1 MSSYKLKS
9 ARRAQSSSVIASDM
23 WVKLSIFAILLVG
36 AFALP
41 GGRIVGGHDAEPGQ
55 FPYQISLRNRNS
67 HTCGGSIIDEKWI
80 LTAAH
85 CVVYDGVGVE
95 Q

>member
-1 MSSYKLKS
+1 MWIKL
-9 ARRAQSSSVIASDM
+9 
-23 WVKLSIFAILLVG
+23 FAVAVLLVG
-36 AFALP
+36 AYALP
-41 GGRIVGGHDAEPGQ
+41 GRIVGGGDAESGQ

-67 HTCGGSIIDEKWI
+67 HTCGGSILNEKWI

-85 CVVYDGVGVE
+85 CVVYDGVGIE